1 MGGGLVSAS
10 TDLYPEELMP
20 DIRRAFA
27 ADLVEETYIDL
38 PWVERVLATG
48 KNECL
53 ARMRSSPR
61 YRLLSDAIDAMQ
73 WWACF
78 DSPPPSEPQKKVGR
92 NDPCPCGSGRKYK
105 HCCLRR

>member
-1 MGGGLVSAS
+1 MVSAG

-27 ADLVEETYIDL
+27 AGLIDETYIDL

-48 KNECL
+48 K
-53 ARMRSSPR
+53 
-61 YRLLSDAIDAMQ
+61 
-73 WWACF
+73 
-78 DSPPPSEPQKKVGR
+78 
-92 NDPCPCGSGRKYK
+92 YK